1 LSSKTSEKEKEMN
14 GDPVMKSSSQMLF
27 TKTMTPR
34 IGSHVRNLSNGG
46 TVSTHP
52 LTTNS
57 VHEKNQRGSSSRKGT
72 HNTSMY
78 EIDDNDNEK
87 DDDDIEPKSV
97 RKVIIQHKK
106 RASKRSTTPTAKEY
120 DDDGNTIIKP
130 MKCIELSSESHASSI
145 SACSTSVSSE
155 NNDTSTKVSRSRSS
169 KSRSKKSRDVLVV
182 DGSSNGDTG
191 EDGHGGRRTHSSKM
205 MKEKALSAL
214 AGAKD
219 GAMHVAAFS
228 KSAMD
233 GWGKKGVSGRK
244 WQSALF
250 V

>member
-1 LSSKTSEKEKEMN
+1 
-14 GDPVMKSSSQMLF
+14 MLF
-27 TKTMTPR
+27 TKTMNTPRRKNSIASSTSKEPHR

-57 VHEKNQRGSSSRKGT
+57 VHEKNRGGGSSSRKGT
-72 HNTSMY
+72 HNTSMDD
-78 EIDDNDNEK
+78 IDDDNVK
-87 DDDDIEPKSV
+87 DDDIEPESI

-106 RASKRSTTPTAKEY
+106 RASKRSTKAKEY

-130 MKCIELSSESHASSI
+130 MKCIELSSDEKSHASSI

-155 NNDTSTKVSRSRSS
+155 NNDTSTKVSRSRS
-169 KSRSKKSRDVLVV
+169 KSRSKTKSRNVSVVV
-182 DGSSNGDTG
+182 DGSSSNGDTG

-205 MKEKALSAL
+205 IKDKALSAL

-219 GAMHVAAFS
+219 GALHVAAYS